1 MRLAVVGGKLQGTEA
16 AYLAGEAGYDV
27 VLVDRRPGRP
37 AAGLAA
43 ESRVFDVTADQERA
57 RELFLSCDAVLPACE
72 DARTLAFL
80 ASFVPRLGVPLLFDP
95 DAYAVTQSKLR
106 SNDLFT
112 RLGVPRPAPWPCD
125 FPVIVKPSVGSGSVQ
140 VELVW
145 SEPELAQARA
155 RLAASGADAVIEE
168 YVPGPSLSVDMV
180 ACGGET
186 VTLAP
191 TWLEF
196 DAGWDCKRVVAPV
209 AQAAK
214 DPASQGGGS
223 DLIDGAA
230 LAALDEVSRRLAGGV
245 GRADVDG
252 SDAGLRGVMDVEVMM
267 GHAGVPKVLE
277 IDARLPSQTPAC
289 AYHASDV
296 NIVQLLVETFAAGA
310 PPAGLASG
318 PGATA
323 ARRGAVYEHVLVAE
337 GRARVLGEHVV
348 GAAGPLRRCEGLWGA
363 DVVLT
368 DGPVERALGA
378 KVVDLGEARK
388 ARVRS
393 RSGGWVAVIMTRGE
407 TAAAAPPGGPAP
419 LARRGRRRPPGGRVR
434 PRRRA
439 RVRRA
444 GSVVVDPASAVAPR
458 RRRRP
463 TRHDR

>member
-43 ESRVFDVTADQERA
+43 ESHVFDVAADPPRA

-72 DARTLAFL
+72 DQDTLAFL
-80 ASFVPRLGVPLLFDP
+80 ASFVPGLGVPLLFDA

-106 SNDLFT
+106 SNELFA
-112 RLGVPRPAPWPCD
+112 RLDVPRPAPWPCD

-145 SEPELAQARA
+145 SEPELAPARA
-155 RLAASGADAVIEE
+155 RLAASGAEAVIEE

-180 ACGGET
+180 SFGGAT

-209 AQAAK
+209 VQAAK

-223 DLIDGAA
+223 DLIDAAA
-230 LAALDEVSRRLAGGV
+230 LAALDEVSRRLAAGV
-245 GRADVDG
+245 GRAGADG
-252 SDAGLRGVMDVEVMM
+252 AATGLRGVMDVEVMM

-296 NIVQLLVETFAAGA
+296 NIVQVLAETFAGGAAPAVLAAG
-310 PPAGLASG
+310 PA
-318 PGATA
+318 ATA
-323 ARRGAVYEHVLVAE
+323 ARRGAVYEHVLVTD
-337 GRARVLGEHVV
+337 GRVQVLGEHVV

-368 DGPVERALGA
+368 DGPVERVHGS
-378 KVVDLGEARK
+378 KVIDLGRAREARQ
-388 ARVRS
+388 ARAR
-393 RSGGWVAVIMTRGE
+393 RRTDGWVAVIMTRGE
-407 TAAAAPPGGPAP
+407 TAAEARSRAAAAVDR
-419 LARRGRRRPPGGRVR
+419 LAGEHGLD
-434 PRRRA
+434 
-439 RVRRA
+439 
-444 GSVVVDPASAVAPR
+444 VVLE
-458 RRRRP
+458 
-463 TRHDR
+463 

>member
-43 ESRVFDVTADQERA
+43 ESHVFDVAVDPA
-57 RELFLSCDAVLPACE
+57 RTREVLLSCDAVLPACE
-72 DARTLAFL
+72 DERTLAFL
-80 ASFVPRLGVPLLFDP
+80 ASFVPGLGVPLLFDP

-106 SNDLFT
+106 SNELFA
-112 RLGVPRPAPWPCD
+112 RLDVPRPAPWPCG

-145 SEPELAQARA
+145 SDTELALARA

-180 ACGGET
+180 SYGGAT

-214 DPASQGGGS
+214 DPAAQGGGS
-223 DLIDGAA
+223 DLIDDGA
-230 LAALDEVSRRLAGGV
+230 LAALDEVSRRLAAGV
-245 GRADVDG
+245 GRTGAG
-252 SDAGLRGVMDVEVMM
+252 AAAGLGGVMDVEVMM

-296 NIVQLLVETFAAGA
+296 NIVQVLAETFASGAVPADLAAG
-310 PPAGLASG
+310 PA
-318 PGATA
+318 ATA
-323 ARRGAVYEHVLVAE
+323 ARRGAVYEHVLVAD
-337 GRARVLGEHVV
+337 GRVQVLGEHVV

-378 KVVDLGEARK
+378 KVVDLGEARE
-388 ARVRS
+388 ARARS
-393 RSGGWVAVIMTRGE
+393 RAGGWVAVIMTRGE
-407 TAAAAPPGGPAP
+407 TAAEARMRAAAAVDR
-419 LARRGRRRPPGGRVR
+419 LAGEYGLD
-434 PRRRA
+434 
-439 RVRRA
+439 
-444 GSVVVDPASAVAPR
+444 VVLE
-458 RRRRP
+458 
-463 TRHDR
+463 

>member
-37 AAGLAA
+37 AVGLAG
-43 ESRVFDVTADQERA
+43 ESHVFDVTADPSRA

-72 DARTLAFL
+72 DERTLAFL

-106 SNDLFT
+106 SNDLFA
-112 RLGVPRPAPWPCD
+112 RLDVPRPAPWPCD

-180 ACGGET
+180 SYGGET

-209 AQAAK
+209 GQAAQ
-214 DPASQGGGS
+214 DPASQGGG
-223 DLIDGAA
+223 A
-230 LAALDEVSRRLAGGV
+230 
-245 GRADVDG
+245 
-252 SDAGLRGVMDVEVMM
+252 AGLRGVMDVEVMM
-267 GHAGVPKVLE
+267 GHAGVLKVLE

-296 NIVQLLVETFAAGA
+296 NIVRVLVETFVAGTT
-310 PPAGLASG
+310 PAGLAAG
-318 PGATA
+318 PAATA

-337 GRARVLGEHVV
+337 GRVRVLGEHVV

-368 DGPVERALGA
+368 DGPVERALGT
-378 KVVDLGEARK
+378 KVVDLGAARA
-388 ARVRS
+388 ARARG

-407 TAAAAPPGGPAP
+407 TAAEARSRAAAAVDR
-419 LARRGRRRPPGGRVR
+419 LAGEHGLD
-434 PRRRA
+434 
-439 RVRRA
+439 
-444 GSVVVDPASAVAPR
+444 VVLE
-458 RRRRP
+458 
-463 TRHDR
+463 

>member
-43 ESRVFDVTADQERA
+43 ESNVFDVVADPPRA

-72 DARTLAFL
+72 DEETLAFL
-80 ASFVPRLGVPLLFDP
+80 ASFVPHLGVPLLFDH
-95 DAYAVTQSKLR
+95 DAYAVTRSKLR
-106 SNDLFT
+106 SNELFA
-112 RLGVPRPAPWPCD
+112 RLDVPRPAPWPCD
-125 FPVIVKPSVGSGSVQ
+125 FPVIVKPSVGSGSAQ

-145 SEPELAQARA
+145 SEAELSLARA

-180 ACGGET
+180 SWSGAT

-196 DAGWDCKRVVAPV
+196 DADWDCKRVVAPV

-223 DLIDGAA
+223 DLIDEVA
-230 LAALDEVSRRLAGGV
+230 LEALDEVSRRLAAGV
-245 GRADVDG
+245 GAACA
-252 SDAGLRGVMDVEVMM
+252 AGLRGVMDVEVMM
-267 GHAGVPKVLE
+267 GHAGAPKVLE

-296 NIVQLLVETFAAGA
+296 NIVQVLAETFAGGVTPAALAAG
-310 PPAGLASG
+310 PA
-318 PGATA
+318 ATA
-323 ARRGAVYEHVLVAE
+323 ARRGAVYEHVLVTD
-337 GRARVLGEHVV
+337 GRVQVLGEHVV
-348 GAAGPLRRCEGLWGA
+348 GGAGPLRRYEGLWGA

-368 DGPVERALGA
+368 DGPAERALGG
-378 KVVDLGEARK
+378 KVVDLGRAREARR
-388 ARVRS
+388 ARAR
-393 RSGGWVAVIMTRGE
+393 RRADGWVAVIMTRGE
-407 TAAAAPPGGPAP
+407 TAAEA
-419 LARRGRRRPPGGRVR
+419 
-434 PRRRA
+434 RA
-439 RVRRA
+439 RAAAAVDRLA
-444 GSVVVDPASAVAPR
+444 GEHGLDVVLE
-458 RRRRP
+458 
-463 TRHDR
+463 